1 MNNKNL
7 QHKKTN
13 LFIVLAGIF
22 ITNAI
27 VAEIIGVKI
36 FSMEKIL
43 GINPVQINFFNIYAL
58 DFNLTAGVL
67 IWPVVFVT
75 TDIINEYFGKQGV
88 IKITIITSFLIC
100 YVFFIL
106 WLAIALPPAQFWL
119 DVNSKD
125 VAGNAININSAYAT
139 IFRQGAGIIAGSL
152 TAFLIGQL
160 LDMYV
165 FHFIR
170 KYTGKK
176 YIWLR
181 ATGSTLISQLVDSFV
196 VLFVAFYLFGGEHA
210 WKLSM
215 VFSVGILNYIYKFVL
230 AIAMTPLL
238 YIAHNLID
246 KYLGKKESK
255 NIIENANN
263 SY

>member
-1 MNNKNL
+1 MINNNL

-43 GINPVQINFFNIYAL
+43 GINAVQINFFNIYYL

-88 IKITIITSFLIC
+88 IKITIITSILIC

-119 DVNSKD
+119 DVNSKE
-125 VAGNAININSAYAT
+125 
-139 IFRQGAGIIAGSL
+139 
-152 TAFLIGQL
+152 IG
-160 LDMYV
+160 
-165 FHFIR
+165 
-170 KYTGKK
+170 
-176 YIWLR
+176 R
-181 ATGSTLISQLVDSFV
+181 AHV
-196 VLFVAFYLFGGEHA
+196 
-210 WKLSM
+210 
-215 VFSVGILNYIYKFVL
+215 
-230 AIAMTPLL
+230 
-238 YIAHNLID
+238 
-246 KYLGKKESK
+246 
-255 NIIENANN
+255 
-263 SY
+263 